1 MKNILFSLILLFLAH
16 SMPAKDV
23 DGYLP
28 LDKKNPVAFGG
39 DYIRYQGKKIML
51 NERTFF
57 VDGRLTK
64 EITDKYP
71 YAFSSFQAAVRQLK
85 DGTPDAPMTIY
96 LAPYVYWIDN
106 PDDAAVRVPAGGGIP
121 YGMEVKCNGLRLVGL
136 TNKPQQVVLVM

>member
-64 EITDKYP
+64 EITDKYANSVC
-71 YAFSSFQAAVRQLK
+71 YDV
-85 DGTPDAPMTIY
+85 
-96 LAPYVYWIDN
+96 
-106 PDDAAVRVPAGGGIP
+106 
-121 YGMEVKCNGLRLVGL
+121 
-136 TNKPQQVVLVM
+136 